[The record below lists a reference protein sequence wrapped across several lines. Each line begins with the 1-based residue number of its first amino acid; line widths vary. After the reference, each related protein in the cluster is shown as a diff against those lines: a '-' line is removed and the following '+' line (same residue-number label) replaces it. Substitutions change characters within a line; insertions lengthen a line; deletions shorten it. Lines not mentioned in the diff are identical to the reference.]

1 MKGFL
6 RKTLSVIVLS
16 LGLVTTSACNL
27 LTGELVDYVGQ
38 VKFSQTDW
46 KTSDFLSTGL
56 GAVTL
61 KNSVDGDT
69 AHFFSG
75 QYNRVVEGRFNGIN
89 TPESTGVIE
98 EWGKAASN
106 YTKSV
111 LSAAKTIVLETERE
125 DGLKKPEADSTGDR
139 YLVWV
144 WTSERPIEEEDG
156 TGLRL
161 LNLDI
166 VQKGYSVSSGNA
178 GSKYQDYFLDA
189 DAQAQK
195 HKLNIWSNE
204 DDPDFYYGAATVTNM
219 QAVFSDPAKWL
230 DQKVYVEGVITRMQG
245 TSAYMQDTFEQED
258 GTYKT
263 YGAYIFTMYK
273 SYEILKMGNRV
284 GVIGTISQYYGSY
297 QIVDVKYNKLL
308 PSEDDMKLISTG
320 NEVEPIE
327 LTVPEANKGNHM
339 GILCRVN
346 NLKVTGGYGGLN
358 ELDKNGQP
366 NDDNA
371 MTLYVEDSEGNKF
384 NIRIDGDTHVK
395 DKDGNRIL
403 SYNYFVDYCSQ
414 GEGYT
419 FDIIGLMGRY
429 TNQFTEIT
437 EIQLMLVGTSD
448 LIYNTPE
455 NK

>member
-6 RKTLSVIVLS
+6 KKTLSVIVLS
-16 LGLVTTSACNL
+16 LGLVTTSACGL
-27 LTGELVDYVGQ
+27 LTGELIDYVDQ
-38 VKFSQTDW
+38 VKFSQADW

-56 GAVTL
+56 GVVTL

-69 AHFFSG
+69 AHFYTG

-106 YTKSV
+106 YTKTV
-111 LSAAKTIVLETERE
+111 LQAAKTIVLETERE
-125 DGLKKPEADSTGDR
+125 DGLKQPEADSTGGR

-189 DAQAQK
+189 DSQAQK
-195 HKLNIWSNE
+195 HKLNIWSEE

-273 SYEILKMGNRV
+273 SYEILKKGNRV
-284 GVIGTISQYYGSY
+284 GVIGTISQYY
-297 QIVDVKYNKLL
+297 
-308 PSEDDMKLISTG
+308 
-320 NEVEPIE
+320 
-327 LTVPEANKGNHM
+327 
-339 GILCRVN
+339 C
-346 NLKVTGGYGGLN
+346 
-358 ELDKNGQP
+358 
-366 NDDNA
+366 
-371 MTLYVEDSEGNKF
+371 
-384 NIRIDGDTHVK
+384 
-395 DKDGNRIL
+395 
-403 SYNYFVDYCSQ
+403 
-414 GEGYT
+414 
-419 FDIIGLMGRY
+419 
-429 TNQFTEIT
+429 
-437 EIQLMLVGTSD
+437 
-448 LIYNTPE
+448 
-455 NK
+455 